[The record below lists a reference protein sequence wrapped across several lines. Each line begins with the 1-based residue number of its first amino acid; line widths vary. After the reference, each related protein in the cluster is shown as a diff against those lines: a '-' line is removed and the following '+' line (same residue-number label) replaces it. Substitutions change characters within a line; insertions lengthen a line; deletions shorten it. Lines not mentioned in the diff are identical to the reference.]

1 MKNLLKEYF
10 EENKFNC
17 SEEQL
22 DQFVKYY
29 EMLLEYNKVM
39 NLTAI
44 TEKHDVFSKH
54 FIDSVQ
60 VMKFFDFNE
69 KKIIDLGTG
78 AGFPGIPLAI
88 LNPNSKFTLVD
99 SLRKRLDFIDTVCET
114 IGLKN
119 VTTNHSRFEDLARK
133 DEFRNKF
140 DYGVSR
146 AVAPLNVLLEYS
158 IPFINV
164 GGKFIS
170 YKSIEGKSE
179 NNSSIKA
186 QEILKCKF
194 EETYDYELPGN
205 DSIRNL
211 LVFEVI
217 EKTPAKYPRKAGV
230 PKKKPL

>member
-44 TEKHDVFSKH
+44 TEKYDVFSKH

-119 VTTNHSRFEDLARK
+119 VTTNHSRFEDLARQ
-133 DEFRNKF
+133 DEYRNNF

-146 AVAPLNVLLEYS
+146 AVAPLNILLEYS
-158 IPFINV
+158 IPFIKIN
-164 GGKFIS
+164 GKFIS
-170 YKSIEGKSE
+170 YKSIEGKNE
-179 NNSSIKA
+179 LNSSINA
-186 QEILKCKF
+186 QKILRCKLDSIYEYEIP
-194 EETYDYELPGN
+194 EN
-205 DSIRNL
+205 DSTRNL
-211 LVFEVI
+211 IVFEVMD
-217 EKTPAKYPRKAGV
+217 KTPYKYPRKAGI
-230 PKKKPL
+230 PKKKSL

>member
-17 SEEQL
+17 REEQL
-22 DQFVKYY
+22 NQFVKYY

-133 DEFRNKF
+133 DEYRNNF

-146 AVAPLNVLLEYS
+146 AVAPLNILLEYS
-158 IPFINV
+158 IPFIKIN
-164 GGKFIS
+164 GKFIS
-170 YKSIEGKSE
+170 YKSIEGKNE
-179 NNSSIKA
+179 LNSSINA
-186 QEILKCKF
+186 QKILRCKLDSIYEYEIP
-194 EETYDYELPGN
+194 EN
-205 DSIRNL
+205 DSTRNL
-211 LVFEVI
+211 IVFEVMDR
-217 EKTPAKYPRKAGV
+217 TPNKYPRKAGI
-230 PKKKPL
+230 PKKKAL